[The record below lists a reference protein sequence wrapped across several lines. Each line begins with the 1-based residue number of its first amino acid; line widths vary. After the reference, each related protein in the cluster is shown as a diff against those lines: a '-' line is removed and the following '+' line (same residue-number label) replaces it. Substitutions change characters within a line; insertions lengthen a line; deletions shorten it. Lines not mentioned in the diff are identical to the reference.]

1 MLVPSCEQTY
11 ESECNVSC
19 EEGFVGNDITYLCNV
34 TNGNVTNE
42 TVEWVPVDGQEI
54 ICKKGLCIAF

>member
-19 EEGFVGNDITYLCNV
+19 KEGFVGNNITYLC
-34 TNGNVTNE
+34 NVTNE